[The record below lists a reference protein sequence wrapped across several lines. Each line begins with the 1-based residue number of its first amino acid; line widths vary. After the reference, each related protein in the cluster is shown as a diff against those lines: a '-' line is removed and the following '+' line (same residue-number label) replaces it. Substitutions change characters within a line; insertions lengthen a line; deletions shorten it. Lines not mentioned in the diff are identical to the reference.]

1 MRLCCLGALVF
12 AAVAPRAAAQT
23 GPIERLE
30 ALGRTIRDGGVWRGS
45 YHQEYVAAG
54 MTTGEREDGVVW
66 IAWPDRAQFRG
77 GDPVVRVMGL
87 DDRTVRLLDLEVS
100 SCDDHTLD
108 EDEWARIP
116 LAAVLDPQRAVDRF
130 AIISHGADGIAL
142 EPREPGGV
150 ARVEVTLGSDRMPVE
165 VVVIDPQ
172 GAVTRLRF
180 EGWSA
185 GAAPPQGSWR
195 PRPPTGIDCIAEDE

>member
-1 MRLCCLGALVF
+1 MW
-12 AAVAPRAAAQT
+12 RA
-23 GPIERLE
+23 
-30 ALGRTIRDGGVWRGS
+30 S

-54 MTTGEREDGVVW
+54 MTSGELEDGTVW

-87 DDRTVRLLDLEVS
+87 DGRTVRLLDLEAT

-130 AIISHGADGIAL
+130 AIIARGAGGIAL

-150 ARVEVTLGSDRMPVE
+150 ARVEVAVGGDGMPAE

-172 GAVTRLRF
+172 GAVNRLRF

-185 GAAPPQGSWR
+185 DIEPPQGNWL
-195 PRPPTGIDCIAEDE
+195 PRPPHGLDCIAEDE